1 MNSQR
6 RRPLRTFGL
15 LILAGL
21 GVNLWSEPSRAAIKL
36 EVDATEAPR
45 KILHTRLDIP
55 AEPGPLTL
63 FYPKWIPGDHAPD
76 GPLVDLAGMKVAALG
91 KPIPW
96 RRDLENMYAFHVTV
110 PPGANSLNVQLDFLI
125 SPPPPGAS
133 SWGGATSQ
141 LVVLSWEEVL
151 LYPQGPPAATLR
163 YEPTLR
169 LPADWRFGTALPI
182 QKQSG
187 SMITFDDVA
196 LGELIDSPL
205 IAGAHFRAIPLNP
218 GEMPPHEIDIVADN
232 EEALTITPA
241 IIAHYNALITQ
252 TGLLYSSRHYRDYH
266 FLLTLSDDVA
276 HFGLEHQESSDDR
289 VSERTFLDQ
298 SLFLTQANL
307 LPHEFTHSWNGK
319 YRRPAGLTAADY
331 QQPVTGDLLW
341 IYEGLTQYLGD
352 VLTAR
357 SNLWT
362 REQFQDEL
370 AYVAAT
376 LDHRPGR
383 TWRPLQDTADSVQVL
398 ASVANDQILS
408 STAEPWTAW
417 RRSTDYYDEGTLIW
431 LEVDTTLRKLT
442 NDRSSL
448 DDFCRRFFGGPGGVP
463 ELKTYTIDDV
473 VATLNDLAPY
483 RWLKFFRDRLDSTA
497 AHAPLGGIE
506 NGGWQ
511 LVYTEVPNP
520 MLDAS
525 EIASQKIDLSF
536 SIGAVLNDDG
546 TIRDV
551 IPGMAAAQAGF
562 GPDMKILGVNGKLW
576 SAEVMRKA
584 IAATATSNEPLE
596 LLIVYG
602 KRYQTYRLNYHG
614 GLRYPHLERQ
624 STRRDLLTEIIQPRN
639 GR

>member
-1 MNSQR
+1 MDC
-6 RRPLRTFGL
+6 
-15 LILAGL
+15 LAAKH
-21 GVNLWSEPSRAAIKL
+21 N
-36 EVDATEAPR
+36 
-45 KILHTRLDIP
+45 
-55 AEPGPLTL
+55 
-63 FYPKWIPGDHAPD
+63 
-76 GPLVDLAGMKVAALG
+76 
-91 KPIPW
+91 
-96 RRDLENMYAFHVTV
+96 
-110 PPGANSLNVQLDFLI
+110 
-125 SPPPPGAS
+125 
-133 SWGGATSQ
+133 
-141 LVVLSWEEVL
+141 
-151 LYPQGPPAATLR
+151 
-163 YEPTLR
+163 
-169 LPADWRFGTALPI
+169 
-182 QKQSG
+182 
-187 SMITFDDVA
+187 
-196 LGELIDSPL
+196 
-205 IAGAHFRAIPLNP
+205 
-218 GEMPPHEIDIVADN
+218 
-232 EEALTITPA
+232 
-241 IIAHYNALITQ
+241 
-252 TGLLYSSRHYRDYH
+252 
-266 FLLTLSDDVA
+266 
-276 HFGLEHQESSDDR
+276 
-289 VSERTFLDQ
+289 
-298 SLFLTQANL
+298 
-307 LPHEFTHSWNGK
+307 
-319 YRRPAGLTAADY
+319 
-331 QQPVTGDLLW
+331 
-341 IYEGLTQYLGD
+341 
-352 VLTAR
+352 
-357 SNLWT
+357 
-362 REQFQDEL
+362 
-370 AYVAAT
+370 
-376 LDHRPGR
+376 
-383 TWRPLQDTADSVQVL
+383 
-398 ASVANDQILS
+398 
-408 STAEPWTAW
+408 
-417 RRSTDYYDEGTLIW
+417 YYDEGTLIW